1 MPAMARPRITLAEV
15 AWKSFM
21 EFDRQ
26 REYLALVTYLPRKSY
41 WAILSFIR
49 QTRAIQSQ
57 LESSNGLVGYSLRAQ
72 LLGKKSWTLSVW
84 KDEAALA
91 EFVRKAPHAGTMK
104 DLRPQLTDARRFV
117 RWKVAGSDVPPK
129 WDDALRRIDE
139 EGSGP

>member
-1 MPAMARPRITLAEV
+1 
-15 AWKSFM
+15 M

-26 REYLALVTYLPRKSY
+26 RESLALATYLPRKSY
-41 WAILSFIR
+41 WAILSFFR

-57 LESSNGLVGYSLRAQ
+57 LESSDGLVGYSLRAQ

-117 RWKVAGSDVPPK
+117 RWKEAGSKVRPK
-129 WDDALRRIDE
+129 GADALSRLE
-139 EGSGP
+139 EE

>member
-1 MPAMARPRITLAEV
+1 MGAVACPITLAEV
-15 AWKSFM
+15 AWRSLM
-21 EFDRQ
+21 EFDRH
-26 REYLALVTYLPRKSY
+26 REYLALATYLPRKSW

-49 QTRAIQSQ
+49 QTRAIQGQ

-72 LLGKKSWTLSVW
+72 LLGKKAWTLSVW

-91 EFVRKAPHAGTMK
+91 EFVRKAPHADTMK
-104 DLRPQLTDARRFV
+104 GLRSQLTDARRFV

-129 WDDALRRIDE
+129 WDDALRRIEE